1 MGNELLRKLPKVD
14 ELLRNEKVIFLCKD
28 IPRELVTNSI
38 REVISDVRA
47 NILNGITND
56 INIDEII
63 SLIEKKVC
71 KKSEV
76 SLKKVI
82 NATGT
87 ILHTNFGRAVISEK
101 AAKEILDVAFNYSN
115 LEYDLKAGGRGD
127 RQKHIEKIIT
137 EVTGAEAAM
146 VVNNNAAATMIVL
159 AALSSKKETIIS
171 RGELIE
177 IGGSFR
183 IPDVMNWSNAI
194 LKEVGTTN
202 KTHLY
207 DYENAFDKDKTAAI
221 MKVHTSNYKIVGFTD
236 DVPVKDLV
244 NLSKKYDVP
253 MIYDMGNGLMVDL
266 TEYGVDEPNVIS
278 LIKEGADVV
287 LFSGDKLLG
296 GPQAGIIVGKEKYIS
311 KMKKHPLARVF
322 RVDKYTIAALSR
334 VLFEYYDLK
343 EAKKN
348 VPVLRMIT
356 ITNEELKNN
365 ATKLLMMIKENCKNN
380 NYIFD
385 IEKTKDQIGGGTT
398 PDLYIDGYAVSI
410 LAKDGKIEKLER
422 NLREINTP
430 IIGHI
435 SNDKLYLNIRTIF
448 DYDYSVVAMV
458 FKNI

>member
-1 MGNELLRKLPKVD
+1 
-14 ELLRNEKVIFLCKD
+14 
-28 IPRELVTNSI
+28 
-38 REVISDVRA
+38 
-47 NILNGITND
+47 
-56 INIDEII
+56 
-63 SLIEKKVC
+63 
-71 KKSEV
+71 
-76 SLKKVI
+76 
-82 NATGT
+82 
-87 ILHTNFGRAVISEK
+87 
-101 AAKEILDVAFNYSN
+101 
-115 LEYDLKAGGRGD
+115 
-127 RQKHIEKIIT
+127 
-137 EVTGAEAAM
+137 M

-236 DVPVKDLV
+236 DVSVSALV
-244 NLSKKYDVP
+244 TLSNKYDVP

-278 LIKEGADVV
+278 LLKEGADVV

-356 ITNEELKNN
+356 ITKEELKDN

-398 PDLYIDGYAVSI
+398 PDLYIDGYAISI
-410 LAKDGKIEKLER
+410 LAKDGKIERLER
-422 NLREINTP
+422 SLRDIDTP

-435 SNDKLYLNIRTIF
+435 SDNKLYLNIRTIF
-448 DYDYSVVAMV
+448 SDDYSLVAKV
-458 FKNI
+458 FGDI